1 MTQTLDETIEQ
12 VESLYQSVTGQKAPP
27 VVPTPY
33 AAIPPEKDPQVHV
46 GEQIERLLSSL
57 TEVAQRPL
65 PGPIWAPPLWMCHG
79 QDQLLISVDLPGV
92 PRNALRVRVLNGVL
106 EISGTRTPP
115 VTDGQ
120 RWSRYAEQ
128 RFGAFRRWIPMPGDV
143 AVDRVQAQL
152 KDGVLMV
159 QVPRAASST
168 LEGKDI
174 EVS

>member
-1 MTQTLDETIEQ
+1 MPQTLDETIEQ

-27 VVPTPY
+27 VVQTPY
-33 AAIPPEKDPQVHV
+33 AAIPPEKDPETYV

-57 TEVAQRPL
+57 SEVTQRPG
-65 PGPIWAPPLWMCHG
+65 PGPTWGPPLWMSHVP
-79 QDQLLISVDLPGV
+79 DQLLINVDLPGV
-92 PRNALRVRVLNGVL
+92 TRNALRVRITKGML

-120 RWSRYAEQ
+120 RWSRYAEPP
-128 RFGAFRRWIPMPGDV
+128 FGAFRRWIPIPGDA

-152 KDGVLMV
+152 KDGVLMI
-159 QVPRAASST
+159 QVPRAASPAT
-168 LEGKDI
+168 EGKDI